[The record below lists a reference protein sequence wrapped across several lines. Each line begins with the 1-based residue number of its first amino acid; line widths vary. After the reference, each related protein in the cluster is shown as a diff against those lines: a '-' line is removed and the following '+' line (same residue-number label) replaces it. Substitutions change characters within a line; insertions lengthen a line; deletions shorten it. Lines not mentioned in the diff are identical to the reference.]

1 MTKKNFSKYTALLS
15 AIMILITALFPI
27 PATAAAKVAVPSKV
41 AITRV
46 ASTTSNSVSINWKKS
61 GNVTKY
67 YIYYKQYGTSKWS
80 KIANVSSA
88 KTSYIHK
95 SSKKFPLISGK
106 KYTYTVRGYNS
117 KTGKWGSYNKT
128 GIPVI
133 VKKDTSATYMVHLV
147 NGKGGKKKGG
157 NGYYWDTAI
166 TKAEAYGNT
175 MTFYCS
181 FQKWSGQSSKSTF
194 LSYGKHSFRVNSS
207 TKYYFSDIWGREY
220 ISQSDALSSIN
231 RKNGL
236 MMMLKVKNGVIKELY
251 FGS

>member
-15 AIMILITALFPI
+15 AVMILITALFPI
-27 PATAAAKVAVPSKV
+27 QTTAATKVAVPSKIT
-41 AITRV
+41 ITRV
-46 ASTTSNSVSINWKKS
+46 VSNTSSSVSINWKKA

-67 YIYYKQYGTSKWS
+67 CIYYKRYGSSKWN
-80 KIANVSSA
+80 KIAAVSSA
-88 KTSYIHK
+88 KTSYVHK
-95 SSKKFPLISGK
+95 SNKKFPLTSGQ
-106 KYTYTVRGYNS
+106 KYIYTVRGYNS

-128 GIPVI
+128 GIPVT
-133 VKKDTSATYMVHLV
+133 VKKDTSAIYMVHLI
-147 NGKGGKKKGG
+147 NGKGGKIKGV

-166 TKAEAYGNT
+166 TEAEAYDNT

-181 FQKWSGQSSKSTF
+181 FQKWSGKSSKSTF

-236 MMMLKVKNGVIKELY
+236 VMMLKVKNGVIKELY